1 MTGDDTT
8 VRSDARYGFAIP
20 VSIELSRGLFR
31 QADRV
36 PGVLVDMSKGGAA
49 ITTRFDSRLRLKKRY
64 RVIVDDHPGIISL
77 KNLVTIDGEMVR
89 MGVQFTSLGLELQEI
104 VSDALEEAQ
113 WLSSRLDQERSLQ
126 LRSITAGR

>member
-1 MTGDDTT
+1 MAAGETT
-8 VRSDARYGFAIP
+8 IRSDARYGFAIP

-49 ITTRFDSRLRLKKRY
+49 ITTRFDSRLRLRKRY
-64 RVIVDDHPGIISL
+64 RVIVDDHAGIIAL
-77 KNLVTIDGEMVR
+77 KNLVTVDGDMVR

-113 WLSSRLDQERSLQ
+113 WLASRLDQERSLR